1 LLNLK
6 ENKCKTRRL
15 EAEKRKVLNNM
26 ALAEVNDD

>member
-6 ENKCKTRRL
+6 ENKCKTRGL